1 MFYISK
7 PSSKL
12 LKTKKKAKRMH
23 RETVLL
29 DAEQIEHN
37 LSTHLFSISLSSDV
51 VFCYSILNDIFME
64 TLYLHRYN
72 LKLSNQVF

>member
-1 MFYISK
+1 MMFYISR

-23 RETVLL
+23 RQTLLL

-37 LSTHLFSISLSSDV
+37 LSTHLFSVTLSSDV
-51 VFCYSILNDIFME
+51 VFCYKILNDI
-64 TLYLHRYN
+64 LRKRYIYTGII
-72 LKLSNQVF
+72 